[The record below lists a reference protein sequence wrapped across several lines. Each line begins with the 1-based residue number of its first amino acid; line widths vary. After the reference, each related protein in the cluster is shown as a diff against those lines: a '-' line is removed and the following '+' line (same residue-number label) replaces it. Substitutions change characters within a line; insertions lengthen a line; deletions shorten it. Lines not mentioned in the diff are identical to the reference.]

1 MSIDDEL
8 KYRTLMEAAPDA
20 IFFLDMQS
28 GKIVDVNDRALE
40 LLGYDRSEI
49 AGEPVQALHPT
60 EDMEQYVGKFAES
73 VGEGSVHFS
82 RFDDGTQAC
91 LVDESGRRIP
101 VDIHARVAE
110 TDQGPYVFG
119 IARDISAIREYEQ
132 EIEQLAGELAVVN
145 RLVRHDIRNDM
156 AVIRGLLGELEDAD
170 DDERGA
176 IVDRLLRQSD
186 AVVELTET
194 VKDYVEV
201 LEEDADIELEPV
213 HVDSIVERE
222 ARSARQGHGD
232 MEITLEGIPTGPV
245 LANSLLGSVFRNLFH
260 NAVQHNDKDVARVTV
275 SGEERPETVVIRV
288 ADNGPGIDESQR
300 EQIFGKGQ
308 KGLDSAGTG
317 IGLFLVGKLVEK
329 FDGEISVRDNE
340 PEGTVFEVELRKA

>member
-1 MSIDDEL
+1 
-8 KYRTLMEAAPDA
+8 MEAAPDA

-28 GKIVDVNDRALE
+28 GKIVDVNDRARE
-40 LLGYDRSEI
+40 RLGYERSEI
-49 AGEPVQALHPT
+49 VGEPVQSLHPS
-60 EDMEQYVGKFAES
+60 EDMAQYVAKFAES
-73 VGEGSVHFS
+73 VDAGSVHFS
-82 RFDDGTQAC
+82 RFDEGTQAY
-91 LVDESGRRIP
+91 LVAAGGRRIP

-132 EIEQLAGELAVVN
+132 EIEQLAGELAVLN

-156 AVIRGLLGELEDAD
+156 TVIRGWLGELEDAA
-170 DDERGA
+170 DDEQGA

-194 VKDYVEV
+194 VKDYIEV
-201 LEEDADIELEPV
+201 LQEDADIELEPV

-222 ARSARQGHGD
+222 VRSTRQGHGD
-232 MEITLEGIPTGPV
+232 MEITVEGIPKGPV
-245 LANSLLGSVFRNLFH
+245 LANSLLGSIFRNLFH
-260 NAVQHNDKDVARVTV
+260 NAVQHNDKDVARVRV
-275 SGEERPETVVIRV
+275 SGEERAGTVAIRV
-288 ADNGPGIDESQR
+288 ADNGPGIDEAQR

-329 FDGEISVRDNE
+329 FDGDIRVEDNE
-340 PEGTVFEVELRKA
+340 PEGTVFELELRKADV

>member
-28 GKIVDVNDRALE
+28 GKIVDVNDRTLE

-49 AGEPVQALHPT
+49 VGEPVQTLHPS
-60 EDMEQYVGKFAES
+60 EDMAQYVAKFAES

-82 RFDDGTQAC
+82 RFDDGTQAS
-91 LVDESGRRIP
+91 LVAAGGRRIP

-110 TDQGPYVFG
+110 TDQGPFVFG

-156 AVIRGLLGELEDAD
+156 AVIRGWLGELEDAD

-201 LEEDADIELEPV
+201 LEEDADIKLEPV

-232 MEITLEGIPTGPV
+232 METTVGNLPSVPV

-260 NAVQHNDKDVARVTV
+260 NAVQNNDKDVARVTV
-275 SGEERPETVVIRV
+275 SGEERPETVVVRV

-300 EQIFGKGQ
+300 NQIFGKGQ

-340 PEGTVFEVELRKA
+340 PEGTVFEVQLRKA